1 MSVGMEIRLTQGK
14 VALIDDEDFGKVAGK
29 WHVHW
34 NGPRVY
40 ARRTT
45 YPGGNRKVNIYM
57 HRVILGALEGEQ
69 VDHRNGD
76 TLDNRKGNLRI
87 TRSDSEQQANRGLSK
102 ANTSGFK
109 GVHWHKRDKC
119 WRAQIKVNHKRIDL
133 GRYRTPEEAAAAYD
147 RRAREVWGDFARTN
161 GG

>member
-1 MSVGMEIRLTQGK
+1 MQIQLTQGR
-14 VALIDDEDFGKVAGK
+14 VALIDDEDFGKVVGK

-45 YPGGNRKVNIYM
+45 YPGGNRKVNVYM
-57 HRVILGALEGEQ
+57 HRVILGTREGEQ
-69 VDHRNGD
+69 VDHRDGD
-76 TLDNRKGNLRI
+76 TLDNRRENLRI

-109 GVHWHKRDKC
+109 GVYFHKRERK
-119 WRAQIKVNHKRIDL
+119 WRATIVVNRKKIGL
-133 GRYRTPEEAAAAYD
+133 GEYRTREEAAAAYD
-147 RRAREVWGDFARTN
+147 RRAKEVWGDFARTN
-161 GG
+161 GDLI